1 MSVPLVGQKNNARI
15 FGWIL
20 CCVSDRFLAQ
30 HLLTEINLEYLRFDR
45 GVLVLC
51 DWQVSL
57 GFCGKIASGGTK
69 QEYLLFDCSVFGL
82 RIRQVL
88 AQICK
93 SSWNTVS
100 SF

>member
-1 MSVPLVGQKNNARI
+1 MGQNRSI
-15 FGWIL
+15 FYLIAPFLG
-20 CCVSDRFLAQ
+20 CVSGKFWRKFANQ
-30 HLLTEINLEYLRFDR
+30 VGIQYLLFDR

-88 AQICK
+88 VQICK
-93 SSWNTVS
+93 SSWNTIS
-100 SF
+100 SI